1 MREIENSNIDIEM
14 SKEKIN
20 VDSLQLLISTK
31 GKNNF
36 TFLSKMFK
44 NCNISDYSILIVD
57 QSEKPKSRSSISK
70 YKNIEYFNIPANG
83 LSNSRNFAISRS
95 SAKICLLCDDDVIY
109 EKNFAE
115 LIINS
120 FESNDLDVITY
131 YAKTEDG
138 NLFKNY
144 PQIKSHNIKSI
155 SFVNTFLIAFRREKI
170 IMNDIKFDS
179 LFGLGSTFETGD
191 EYIFLRNVI
200 NNNNLNIACCPEI
213 ILTHPS
219 ESSGQFA
226 GRDKNIFARAAIF
239 YKFYGTLAY
248 FKLIHHIYLLKK
260 KNMITIGQMLYKFK
274 IGLKGIFRYKQLYLK
289 EVK

>member
-1 MREIENSNIDIEM
+1 MV
-14 SKEKIN
+14 KEKIN
-20 VDSLQLLISTK
+20 VGNLQLLISTK
-31 GKNNF
+31 GKNDF

-44 NCNISDYSILIVD
+44 SCNISDYSILIVD
-57 QSEKPKSRSSISK
+57 QSEKPKDISSISK
-70 YKNIEYFNIPANG
+70 YKNIEYFNIQANG
-83 LSNSRNFAISRS
+83 LSNSRNFAISHS
-95 SAKICLLCDDDVIY
+95 TAKICLLCDDDVVY
-109 EKNFAE
+109 ENNFAE

-120 FESNDLDVITY
+120 FEINDFDVITY
-131 YAKTEDG
+131 YAKTENG
-138 NLFKNY
+138 NLFKKY
-144 PQIKSHNIKSI
+144 PQIKTHNIKSI
-155 SFVNTFLIAFRREKI
+155 SYVNTFLIAFRREKI

-200 NNNNLNIACCPEI
+200 NNNLKIACCPEI

-260 KNMITIGQMLYKFK
+260 KNMIKTDQMVNKFK